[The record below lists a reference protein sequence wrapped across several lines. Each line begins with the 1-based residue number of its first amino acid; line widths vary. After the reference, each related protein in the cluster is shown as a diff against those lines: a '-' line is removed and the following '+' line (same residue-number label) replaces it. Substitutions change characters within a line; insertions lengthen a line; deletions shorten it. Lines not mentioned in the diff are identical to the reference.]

1 MIIPCRSLPHC
12 PAGCATAVHVHI
24 APNYR
29 LCTRSTT
36 NGLQHVDHQ
45 RPERIFCTER
55 IARSLRPLESGGEHR
70 LVGDG
75 QHDAF
80 DCLVVCMPILS
91 KHEAQHSAY
100 QQCRRETD
108 TKTYIARGAVELA
121 SLDAR
126 QDLSRWAMRGGHS
139 EALRRTVWPRGPGR
153 PRRRHSLIAAVL
165 SSVEISRVL
174 FDL

>member
-1 MIIPCRSLPHC
+1 MCILHQI
-12 PAGCATAVHVHI
+12 
-24 APNYR
+24 R
-29 LCTRSTT
+29 LHAIH

-80 DCLVVCMPILS
+80 DCLVVCMPILY
-91 KHEAQHSAY
+91 KHEAQHSA
-100 QQCRRETD
+100 
-108 TKTYIARGAVELA
+108 YIARGAVELA

-139 EALRRTVWPRGPGR
+139 EALRRTVWPRGAGR